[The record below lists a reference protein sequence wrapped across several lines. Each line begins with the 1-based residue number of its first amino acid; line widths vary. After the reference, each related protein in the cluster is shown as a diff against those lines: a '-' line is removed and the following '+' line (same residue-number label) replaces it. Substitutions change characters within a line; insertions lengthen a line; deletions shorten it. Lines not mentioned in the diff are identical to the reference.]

1 MLKTLIGTTDPQNYT
16 KYLNEKIDKVVNLL
30 KEHNLDL
37 PSFEVFES
45 PAEYYRMRTE
55 FSIFFNEDHTDFSFC
70 MFEPKTK
77 PKKRIELQTFPVGSK
92 AINKAMSLLKKYLMN
107 YPILNQKLFEID
119 FLSNQIGEL
128 IIALNFHKKIDESR
142 IFQTKAYQPT
152 SLAELKNSLF

>member
-70 MFEPKTK
+70 
-77 PKKRIELQTFPVGSK
+77 R
-92 AINKAMSLLKKYLMN
+92 
-107 YPILNQKLFEID
+107 
-119 FLSNQIGEL
+119 
-128 IIALNFHKKIDESR
+128 
-142 IFQTKAYQPT
+142 FQQPPQYR
-152 SLAELKNSLF
+152 LRLR